1 MSGVSFYER
10 RLRSSHT
17 ECKMLTFLWPEESGT
32 AAWHR
37 RGSGRPRAGRQPC
50 PQCLQSRSGPGGTP
64 GRPLCPGTCGV
75 RVPWVSQKVSL
86 VLFAKSGSAS
96 PPAPGRPCLRATA
109 YTPAAR
115 PASPATSAAAGW
127 SRRALL
133 SSCPDTRWSLSEPL
147 SEACGTTRN
156 PRWRR

>member
-37 RGSGRPRAGRQPC
+37 RGSGRPRAGRRPC

-64 GRPLCPGTCGV
+64 GRPLWRG
-75 RVPWVSQKVSL
+75 SQAPLSWDVW
-86 VLFAKSGSAS
+86 GAS
-96 PPAPGRPCLRATA
+96 PMSLTEGLVGSVRKVRLSFTPSTWPSLPQGHRVHTCCPAGQPCHLCSCRVEQTG
-109 YTPAAR
+109 P
-115 PASPATSAAAGW
+115 P
-127 SRRALL
+127 LL
-133 SSCPDTRWSLSEPL
+133 LPRHQVEPL
-147 SEACGTTRN
+147 
-156 PRWRR
+156 